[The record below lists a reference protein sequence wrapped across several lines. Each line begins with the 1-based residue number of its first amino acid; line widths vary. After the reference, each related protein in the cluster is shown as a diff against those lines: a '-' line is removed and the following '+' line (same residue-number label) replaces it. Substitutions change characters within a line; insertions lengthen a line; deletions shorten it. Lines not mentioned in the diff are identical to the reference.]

1 MTIQVW
7 NSKTNTAAQALELPE
22 GRLVADVGFLV
33 ETSDNTPDNILE
45 AAEAII
51 AAGLDVT
58 VASGAKLMAVA
69 QQKGVAF
76 TDWAGK
82 LSA

>member
-51 AAGLDVT
+51 AAGLNVT
-58 VASGAKLMAVA
+58 VASGAKLTAVA